1 MSKMKEHLAKLDYFD
16 GVKDGRKAIWEAI
29 KWSNQNPD
37 GSVFIPK
44 ERVELIDATYER
56 LG

>member
-16 GVKDGRKAIWEAI
+16 GVKDGKKQIWDAI
-29 KWSNQNPD
+29 KFSNQNPD

-44 ERVELIDATYER
+44 DRVELIDAMYER